1 MKLTER
7 QEAARDLLGGDATH
21 VMLFGGS
28 RSGKTF
34 ILVRQIIARAL
45 KAPGSRHAILR
56 FRFNHVKLSI
66 VSDTFPKVMAL
77 CYPQVKYHMDKTD
90 WFAEFPNGSLIWFG
104 GLDDKERTEKIL
116 GQEYATVFLNECS
129 QIPLASRNI
138 ALTRLAQQVLQ
149 RIDGAYREALKPR
162 MYYDCNPPPK
172 NHWCY
177 RMFVAK
183 EDYETGRPLHEP
195 YEYTAMQMNPGD
207 NIENLA
213 PSYLATLQSLPARYR
228 KRFLEGEFGEA
239 NPNALWTEA
248 IIERWRVM
256 SAEIAPM
263 QRIAVGVDPS
273 GSGDVDNQDNDE
285 IGIVVCGVG
294 QDGIGYVLEDVSL
307 KAGPARWGAVV
318 ASAFERHA
326 ADVVAAEVNFGGAMV
341 EHVIKTARAE
351 RTNPRGT
358 GLIDLR
364 MPFKSVTA
372 SRGKTV
378 RAEPISALF
387 ETGKVRMVGE
397 FRELEQEL
405 VSFSTNGYLGEGSP
419 NRADAMVWALYE
431 LFPGLIR
438 RDPKKLQQPAYSL
451 T

>member
-1 MKLTER
+1 MKFTAK
-7 QEAARDLLGGDATH
+7 QEQAQELLAGDATH
-21 VMLFGGS
+21 IMLFGGS

-34 ILVRQIIARAL
+34 LLVRTICIRAF
-45 KAPGSRHAILR
+45 KAAGSRHAILR
-56 FRFNHVKLSI
+56 FRFNHLKASI
-66 VSDTFPKVMAL
+66 VYDTFPKVMEV
-77 CYPQVKYHMDKTD
+77 CFPEVPYHIDKTD
-90 WFAEFPNGSLIWFG
+90 WFVEFPNGSTIWFG

-129 QIPLASRNI
+129 QIPFASRNI
-138 ALTRLAQQVLQ
+138 ALTRLAQMVTQ
-149 RIDGAYREALKPR
+149 RVGGVGESPLKPR

-177 RMFVAK
+177 RLFVAK
-183 EDYETGRPLHEP
+183 EEYETGRPLHLP
-195 YEYTAMQMNPGD
+195 DDYAAMQMNPSD
-207 NIENLA
+207 NLENLP
-213 PSYLATLQSLPARYR
+213 PSYLQTLASLPARYR

-273 GSGDVDNQDNDE
+273 GSGDVDNADNDE